1 MSIRVAEN
9 QGRFPVPTLS
19 IIIPVPDS
27 TRVPH
32 SAELLESTLLTVLE
46 NRPED
51 AEILVV
57 HCGNYADPYDLT
69 DEVSYVKVPRHSTL
83 ADCIHAGVEASHG
96 TIVHL
101 LASGMRV
108 QADWMS
114 QVLYCFEDPDCG
126 AVSPVIVDKHDR
138 VLATGLRL
146 GLAGTRRLRCHKA
159 WSGVDGPLV
168 EAAFYRRDVL
178 LDLLEVNRLFADVGS
193 QLLDVDLAMSLKV
206 TGYRTVVVSTCHIL
220 GPAPAFTKETG
231 FVRGLHA
238 ERLFMRHAA
247 SVGWVK
253 ALFLHP
259 LACGWQ
265 TVVDLANGIPLTT
278 LIGRLVGLL
287 SLVDIRQYQFAMAEL
302 REVKRKTD
310 EIVPVDTIRLET
322 TQLPRVQAYPGESY
336 PRARAG

>member
-1 MSIRVAEN
+1 MPI
-9 QGRFPVPTLS
+9 LS

-27 TRVPH
+27 TRAPD

-46 NRPED
+46 NRPD
-51 AEILVV
+51 DVEILVV
-57 HCGNYADPYDLT
+57 HCGNYTDPYNLT
-69 DEVSYVKVPRHSTL
+69 DEVSYVELPRHSTL
-83 ADCIHAGVEASHG
+83 ADCVHAGAEASHG
-96 TIVHL
+96 AIVHL

-114 QVLYCFEDPDCG
+114 QVLCCFEDPECG
-126 AVSPVIVDKHDR
+126 AVSPVIVDQHDR
-138 VLATGLRL
+138 ILATGLRL
-146 GLAGTRRLRCHKA
+146 GLAGTRRLRCNKA
-159 WSGVDGPLV
+159 WPGVDGPLV
-168 EAAFYRRDVL
+168 EAAFYRRDAL

-206 TGYRTVVVSTCHIL
+206 TGYRTVVVSACHIL
-220 GPAPAFTKETG
+220 GPAPAFSKETG

-253 ALFLHP
+253 TLFLHP

-265 TVVDLANGIPLTT
+265 TVVDMANGIPLTS

-302 REVKRKTD
+302 RELKRKTD
-310 EIVPVDTIRLET
+310 DMAPVDTIRLDT
-322 TQLPRVQAYPGESY
+322 TRLPTVQAYPGESY